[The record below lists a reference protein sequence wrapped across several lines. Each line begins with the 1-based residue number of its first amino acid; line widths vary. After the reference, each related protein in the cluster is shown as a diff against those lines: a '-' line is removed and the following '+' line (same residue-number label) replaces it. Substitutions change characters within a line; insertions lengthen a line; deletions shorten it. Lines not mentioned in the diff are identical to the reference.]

1 MKQIHN
7 ILLLVL
13 FGIFT
18 RCADRNTDANTRQSA
33 SENNRDM
40 NNDTELL
47 ELGRKYYSDPDNKV
61 YAINYTE
68 ALIRNRYYTSA
79 LKLLDKISGQYP
91 EDEKVKELFQDAL
104 RGGFIFYGHAQG
116 TGNTVSGNNKNFI
129 FDDTMLIVLSSI
141 SELDQQIRNARSD
154 ANLYNKRGIL
164 FLQINNLDAAE
175 FDFTRASQIDC
186 TFYNSFYNSIYVR
199 YLMDKNSEALNMI
212 NNKEKNI
219 RYRDVSEKQTI
230 FNIRKVLIDLTAIEN
245 NLSLDEKN
253 KSLEKAK
260 IYVKLK
266 DYNLAINKLNSAIH
280 GDHNFGNAY
289 ALRAMVYYYMNY
301 RSEALKDL
309 EMAEKLTGTYNTPLS
324 KMIRGS

>member
-1 MKQIHN
+1 
-7 ILLLVL
+7 L

-18 RCADRNTDANTRQSA
+18 QCSDRTTDANTRQNIG
-33 SENNRDM
+33 ENSRDM
-40 NNDTELL
+40 NTDAKLL

-61 YAINYTE
+61 HAINYTE
-68 ALIRNRYYTSA
+68 ALIRNRYYTAA
-79 LKLLDKISGQYP
+79 LKLLDEISGKFP
-91 EDEKVKELFQDAL
+91 GDGKVNELFQDA
-104 RGGFIFYGHAQG
+104 
-116 TGNTVSGNNKNFI
+116 VS
-129 FDDTMLIVLSSI
+129 DDTLMNVFLAI
-141 SELDQQIRNARSD
+141 SELDRQIQIAQSD
-154 ANLYNKRGIL
+154 AGLYNKRGVF
-164 FLQINNLDAAE
+164 FLQINNLNAAE
-175 FDFTRASQIDC
+175 FDFTRACQIDC

-230 FNIRKVLIDLTAIEN
+230 FNIRKVLIDLTVIEN

-280 GDHNFGNAY
+280 DDHNFGNAY
-289 ALRAMVYYYMNY
+289 ALRAMVYYYMNQKN
-301 RSEALKDL
+301 EALKDL